1 MGKQPAYD
9 DLYIAY
15 HNDPDWPDVDKIKRR
30 VEAEAKKKEDEE
42 DTPTRENVPKL
53 SEHPAVQRKLTI
65 NEEAKQASISTKTA
79 IDFMD
84 KYYGDITDDGVYK
97 ILNFRI
103 PGKMQEMTR
112 KNFMESTEAWS
123 LTITVEGSP
132 NPKTVSYAQLWL
144 KYVDKRSWDQFVF
157 DPSYEFDPNV
167 TRKGDFNRWPGFA
180 TKPKKG
186 NCRRFLRYMK
196 YVICAGNKEH
206 FRWLCAWV
214 AQMIQ
219 DPAHKPGTAVILIGP
234 KGIGKS
240 FFGKKLNKLLGDDL
254 CFTTAHRDDLF
265 GNWNDHLE
273 HTIFLQLEEAIW
285 AGNKREMS
293 ELNEFITGMKLSTR
307 ARFKSTKRS
316 NSFTRTLLDAN
327 PGDFNEHWIVPA
339 TFDERRYTAL
349 YVSAAHQKDKVGY
362 FDPIDE
368 ELESGGYEALM
379 YFFMNFDISGYD
391 LSTGLETK
399 ALMDQKIKTATAMKG
414 PKGWWIN
421 VLHERELSFIDVV
434 DANGISVAPSV
445 KSDVKGNVVFN
456 DFSTRTFDDEIE
468 LIGEYYYVGKEK
480 LRQSYA
486 KSIGKKVDEIEPRA
500 FGLEFNSFFPELDER
515 GNIVKINNERR
526 IKSVLE
532 EGKSKGGRIERMK
545 IYKIPK
551 LAICRKMMNA
561 VIGHD
566 IDWDD
571 MRQEWEKKEFKS

>member
-1 MGKQPAYD
+1 MVDPER
-9 DLYIAY
+9 
-15 HNDPDWPDVDKIKRR
+15 NDNNI
-30 VEAEAKKKEDEE
+30 
-42 DTPTRENVPKL
+42 VPFPRKL
-53 SEHPAVQRKLTI
+53 SAED
-65 NEEAKQASISTKTA
+65 EAKQATSPKAA
-79 IDFMD
+79 IEWVDE
-84 KYYGDITDDGVYK
+84 YYAEITDEGVYK
-97 ILNFRI
+97 ILNFRV
-103 PGKMQEMTR
+103 PGKLQQMTL
-112 KNFMESTEAWS
+112 KNFTDSLIAYK
-123 LTITVEGSP
+123 LTITAE
-132 NPKTVSYAQLWL
+132 NAPKPTVIGFAQLWL
-144 KYVDKRSWDQFVF
+144 QYIDERSYDQFVF

-167 TRKGDFNRWPGFA
+167 TRRGDFNLWPGFA

-206 FRWLCAWV
+206 FHWLCAWV

-219 DPAHKPGTAVILIGP
+219 DPAHKPGTAVILIGA

-240 FFGKKLNKLLGDDL
+240 FFGKKLDRLLGDDL

-265 GNWNDHLE
+265 GNWNDHLA

-293 ELNEFITGMKLSTR
+293 GLNEFITGMKLSTR
-307 ARFKSTKRS
+307 TGFKSTRRS
-316 NSFTRTLLDAN
+316 NSFTRTLLNAN
-327 PGDFNEHWIVPA
+327 PGDSNEHWIVPA
-339 TFDERRYTAL
+339 TLDERRYMAL
-349 YVSAAHQKDKVGY
+349 YVSAARQKDKAGY
-362 FDPIDE
+362 FDPIDK

-379 YFFMNFDISGYD
+379 HFFMNFDTSAYD
-391 LSTGLETK
+391 LSAGLETK
-399 ALMDQKIKTATAMKG
+399 ALTDQKIKTATATKG

-434 DANGISVAPSV
+434 DANGISVAPSA
-445 KSDVKGNVVFN
+445 KTDEKGNVVFN
-456 DFSTRTFDDEIE
+456 DFSTATFDDEIG
-468 LIGEYYYVGKEK
+468 LVGEYYYVGKEK
-480 LRQSYA
+480 LRQTYA
-486 KSIGKKVDEIEPRA
+486 RSIGKQLDEIEPRA

-526 IKSVLE
+526 VKSVLE
-532 EGKSKGGRIERMK
+532 EGKSKEGRIERMK

-571 MRQEWEKKEFKS
+571 MRQEWEKKEFDS